1 MQPFLVDWRARALNT
16 PIVSGYVR
24 QIAEMCVES
33 EILTWLKTLLEY
45 MSRDPVGV
53 SRVKLSVK
61 RKISAFILRAQYP
74 SVEYHCVSSKFRLA
88 PANEDFEKMRGHRMR
103 GAMTRF
109 ETKQLRSQA
118 AAQLIKSL
126 DQTREYAT
134 QEGRIRLLLVQQSE
148 DVGTTEP
155 ESICE
160 CVRERILQTASA
172 TVEWMNKDCLNG
184 ARVNC
189 AYKLSRALRRSS
201 SGASQPHNQSGP
213 STRRRKM

>member
-1 MQPFLVDWRARALNT
+1 M
-16 PIVSGYVR
+16 
-24 QIAEMCVES
+24 
-33 EILTWLKTLLEY
+33 TWLKTLLEY

-53 SRVKLSVK
+53 SRVKLRDK
-61 RKISAFILRAQYP
+61 RKIATFVLRAQYP

-88 PANEDFEKMRGHRMR
+88 PANEDFEKTHGHRMR

-160 CVRERILQTASA
+160 CEREKNLQTATA
-172 TVEWMNKDCLNG
+172 IVE
-184 ARVNC
+184 
-189 AYKLSRALRRSS
+189 
-201 SGASQPHNQSGP
+201 
-213 STRRRKM
+213 